1 MSKLLKRTKEQR
13 EADMNTLARL
23 YVKGTSQ
30 MEIARQLG
38 ISQGQV
44 SNDLK
49 RLLKRWEETRL
60 NEIDRY
66 KHEQLLRI
74 NMIEEEMWSAWEKSK
89 LTGKKTVNKGKSGK
103 TIAKEDR
110 VTGIVTK
117 KDDAEEYWRVGEQE
131 EMPEGKGDMQYMN
144 GIMWCQQERAKIV
157 GLYAPKKVANTDPTG
172 EFEAATSAR
181 DELMGIMAG
190 IVKRMKPETEEE
202 QNFVEGVLI
211 NQIEEGNEKEVEED
225 DLPELAR
232 RLNNERLK
240 RLPPSPEELAKA
252 KEEVE
257 VDDTQDIMAD
267 LKARLGE
274 N

>member
-1 MSKLLKRTKEQR
+1 MKVTKRSKEQR

-30 MEIARQLG
+30 IEIGRQLG
-38 ISQGQV
+38 VSQGQV

-89 LTGKKTVNKGKSGK
+89 ISGKKTVSKGKSGEFESGKDPLTGK
-103 TIAKEDR
+103 T
-110 VTGIVTK
+110 VTK
-117 KDDAEEYWRVGEQE
+117 DDYEKYWRVGEQE
-131 EMPEGKGDMQYMN
+131 ELPEGKGDMQYMN
-144 GIMWCQQERAKIV
+144 GIMWCTQERAKIV
-157 GLYAPKKVANTDPTG
+157 GLYAPKKVAATDPTG
-172 EFEAATSAR
+172 EFEATTSAR
-181 DELMGIMAG
+181 DELMGLMSG
-190 IVKRMKPETEEE
+190 IVKRMNPETPEE
-202 QNFVEGVLI
+202 QNFVEGILV
-211 NQIEEGNEKEVEED
+211 NQLEDGGD

-232 RLNNERLK
+232 RLNKERVN
-240 RLPPSPEELAKA
+240 RLPPAPEPLQFDETGAIITKA
-252 KEEVE
+252 EE
-257 VDDTQDIMAD
+257 VDDTADIMSD